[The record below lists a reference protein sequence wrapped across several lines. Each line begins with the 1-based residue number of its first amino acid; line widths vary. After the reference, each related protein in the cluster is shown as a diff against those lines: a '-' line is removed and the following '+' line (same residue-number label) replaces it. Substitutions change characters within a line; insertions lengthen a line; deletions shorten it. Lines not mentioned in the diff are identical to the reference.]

1 MFKNLL
7 SSKLALWVSFTLC
20 LCSGVFSQNAMPTSE
35 DSKKQVDYLPGH
47 HPKDLKVLH
56 LALLKSQD
64 ILSKKLEEKSISSKD
79 LNEKIFKGKGIFS
92 DVHSFLKMTPEE
104 LLNVCTNNTEKSV
117 SFQKRFEQFEMNS
130 INK

>member
-1 MFKNLL
+1 
-7 SSKLALWVSFTLC
+7 
-20 LCSGVFSQNAMPTSE
+20 
-35 DSKKQVDYLPGH
+35 
-47 HPKDLKVLH
+47 VLH

-64 ILSKKLEEKSISSKD
+64 ILSKKLEEKSISSED